1 MRVSGFELWSLV
13 LRDQPFRLCVCQR
26 VKFRGR
32 LKRGVN
38 GYDSEARRVRVRH
51 MTIGIYGIIAGIMS
65 LGGKP
70 YFLFL
75 GLLFSSRLKFDIS

>member
-1 MRVSGFELWSLV
+1 MPCEESLREEASEGGRDEGQCFKIDRFV
-13 LRDQPFRLCVCQR
+13 RDQPFRLCVCQR

-51 MTIGIYGIIAGIMS
+51 MTIGIYGI
-65 LGGKP
+65 
-70 YFLFL
+70 
-75 GLLFSSRLKFDIS
+75 LLV

>member
-1 MRVSGFELWSLV
+1 MCLKKSL
-13 LRDQPFRLCVCQR
+13 LFRDQPLRVCVCQR

-75 GLLFSSRLKFDIS
+75 GFALFFKIKI

>member
-1 MRVSGFELWSLV
+1 MGVSVFKKGTVVIIS
-13 LRDQPFRLCVCQR
+13 DQPFRLCVCQR

-51 MTIGIYGIIAGIMS
+51 MTIGIYGI
-65 LGGKP
+65 
-70 YFLFL
+70 
-75 GLLFSSRLKFDIS
+75 LLV